1 MGIFL
6 FVSLRLNF
14 QLQPF
19 NNYGYFYT
27 MKLLEI
33 TNFLERL
40 APLNY
45 QEDYD
50 NCGLIVGNINDEV
63 SSALVALDCTE
74 EIVDE
79 AITKNC
85 NLIIT
90 HHPIV
95 FKGLKKLNG
104 KNYVERVILKAIKND
119 IALYAIHTNLDH
131 VENGVNAE
139 IARRLGVLTCKALLP
154 KTGLLKKLVTFCEH
168 KDVEY
173 IRNALFSAGAG
184 NISQY
189 SDCSFNIQGIGTF
202 KGDEHSN
209 PTLGKPGVREYA
221 AETRIELIFK
231 VEDEQKILTALVE
244 NHPYEEVA
252 YDIYSLNNHLSQV
265 GAGAV
270 GVLQTE
276 IEGEDFLKMVKQNMN
291 ATVLRHTKILDKKVK
306 KVAICGGSGSFLLKN
321 ALAAGAD
328 AFVTADFKYHEFF
341 DAEDK
346 IMIVDIG
353 HYESEQ
359 FTSNLLIANI
369 QEKFPNFAIR
379 LTEQNTNP
387 INYFI

>member
-1 MGIFL
+1 
-6 FVSLRLNF
+6 
-14 QLQPF
+14 
-19 NNYGYFYT
+19 
-27 MKLLEI
+27 MKLFEI
-33 TNFLERL
+33 TNFLESW

-50 NCGLIVGNINDEV
+50 NSGLIVGSFDDEIHG
-63 SSALVALDCTE
+63 ALVALDCTE
-74 EIVDE
+74 QIVDE
-79 AITKNC
+79 ALATNC

-104 KNYVERVILKAIKND
+104 KNYVERVILKAIKNN
-119 IALYAIHTNLDH
+119 IALYAIHTNLDN
-131 VENGVNAE
+131 VENGVNTE
-139 IARRLGVLTCKALLP
+139 IAKRLGLINSRALVPKA
-154 KTGLLKKLVTFCEH
+154 GILKKLVTFCEH
-168 KDVEY
+168 KDVEVL
-173 IRNALFSAGAG
+173 RNALFAAGAG
-184 NISQY
+184 NISNY

-209 PTLGKPGVREYA
+209 PTLGQAGVREYA
-221 AETRIELIFK
+221 DETRIEVIFK
-231 VEDEQKILTALVE
+231 VQDERRIILALLE

-252 YDIYSLNNHLSQV
+252 YDIYSLDNHLQSV
-265 GAGAV
+265 GSGAI
-270 GVLQTE
+270 GNLPDEMDGNNFLQ
-276 IEGEDFLKMVKQNMN
+276 LVKQNMK
-291 ATVLRHTKILDKKVK
+291 ATVLRHTALLDKKIS

-321 ALAAGAD
+321 AIAAGAD

-341 DAEDK
+341 DAENK

-359 FTSNLLIANI
+359 FTSNLLVANI

-379 LTEQNTNP
+379 LTTHNTNP